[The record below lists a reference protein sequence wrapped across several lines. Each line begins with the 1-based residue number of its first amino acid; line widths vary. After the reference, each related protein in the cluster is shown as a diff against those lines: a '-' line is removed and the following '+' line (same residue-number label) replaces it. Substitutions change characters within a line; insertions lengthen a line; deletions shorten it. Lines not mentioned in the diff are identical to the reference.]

1 MIIPFIIWRINDDA
15 LIIIDEVALAIGIF
29 DGACTGANETSI
41 NSKTDA

>member
-29 DGACTGANETSI
+29 DAACTGANETST
-41 NSKTDA
+41 NSKTDT